1 MTTLLPQDF
10 HPVIQRWW
18 ASRFAEPTDA
28 QLEGWSAIRRG
39 EHTLIAAPTGSGKTL
54 AAFLTAIDQ
63 LLREAKEQG
72 GLPDEVRVIYVSPLK
87 ALSAD
92 IHKNLAEP
100 RREIRALAPDVKITA
115 AVRSGDTPQNERAAM
130 LRTPPHILVTTP
142 ESLYLLLTAER
153 SRAMLR
159 TARVVVVDEIH
170 AVVQSRRG
178 AHLALSLERLDHVC
192 GRPLQRIGLS
202 ATQKPIEEV
211 ARFLKDGEPCSI
223 VDKGHQRRIDLAI
236 EVPKSPLEAVMSG
249 EVWQEIY
256 ERLIEL
262 IESHRTTLITV
273 NTRRL
278 AERMAHQL
286 SEKLGNEYVAAH
298 HGSLA
303 REARLDAEMRLREG
317 RLKVLVATASL
328 ELGIDIGHVDL
339 VCQISSPHRI
349 ATLLQRVGRSGH
361 TVSGLPKG
369 RVFPLTRDDLIE
381 CAAMVRAVKDGELDR
396 VLIPDKPLDV
406 LAQQIVAEAAAEEWD
421 EEVLFELFRGAY
433 PYRGLEK
440 AEFDE
445 VVAMLAHGYA
455 TKRGQRAA
463 LVHYDAVHGK
473 LRERRGSRMVAI
485 MSGGAI
491 PEVFD
496 YRVRLEPEGIFIGTL
511 NEDFA
516 IESLPGDIF
525 QLGNTSWRILQIG
538 NGVVRVADAQG
549 QPPSMPFWLGEAPS
563 RSDEMSAA
571 VSRLRAAADP
581 KLPRPDQPRKP
592 DELDAA
598 VAWLE
603 QDYALPRSAAEQIAA
618 YLGEGKRALGVVPT
632 AETMVLERFFDEAG
646 GMQLVLHA
654 PLGSRIN
661 KAWGLAL
668 RKKFCQSFN
677 FELQAA
683 ATEEALVLSLG
694 PMHSFPLEE
703 VFRYLNPKTV
713 RETLVQA
720 VLDSPILETRW
731 RWTTTLALAV
741 PRNRNGARLPAQIQR
756 MIADELLAAIF
767 PDAAACLDNI
777 QGARELPKHPLVDQ
791 AIRDCL
797 EQAMDLP
804 QLVCTLQRVFAGEIK
819 CIAKDTPE
827 PSVFCNEILNSAV
840 YTFLDDA
847 PLEERR
853 TRAVY
858 TRRTTEPRSADDL
871 GALDPAAIERVRE
884 EAWPAAN
891 TADELHDA
899 LLLAGFIRAQE
910 ASPGWRPL
918 FDELVA
924 AGRTFDAGGFWI
936 SVERFDELN
945 AVVPQSMTPS
955 IPERLRKSWTRE
967 DAARELIRGRTEVLG
982 PVTARGL
989 ADSLGLPDAALIDGA
1004 LLALETEGKLLRGR
1018 FTPASAMDA
1027 LEWCDR
1033 RLLARIHRYTLN
1045 RLRAEIEPVSAA
1057 DFMRFLL
1064 HWQHAAGET
1073 QVKGVEGLAAV
1084 IEQLDGYEVPAGAWE
1099 QEVLAARVQDYEPD
1113 FIDRL
1118 CVSGRVA
1125 WGRLSPANGSGKA
1138 PLRSSPIALMLREHA
1153 GLWRANAE
1161 SEAGELSSEASAV
1174 YEVLRSRGASFFHEL
1189 VSATGQLHTQV
1200 ERSLG
1205 ELASSGLVTADSFGG
1220 LRALLA
1226 PSDKHKRRSHRRRPG
1241 YEVDTAGRWARLRSD
1256 EAIDDNRRTESIARA
1271 LLDRYGVVFRALL
1284 ARESRLPTWRELAGV
1299 YRRLEARGEIRG
1311 GRFVSGF
1318 GGEQFALPDAVGRL
1332 RAVRKLEKNAEFVAL
1347 SGADPL
1353 NLVGIVTPDAR
1364 VAAIAPNRVLF
1375 RDGLAIAALESGRVR
1390 RLAASDLDDDALK
1403 TLFWRRSSTL
1413 GFTPRRLSEASR
1425 KRLLEHK
1432 VRVPLP
1438 G

>member
-10 HPVIQRWW
+10 HPVVQRWW

-178 AHLALSLERLDHVC
+178 PHLALSLERLDHVC

-211 ARFLKDGEPCSI
+211 ARFLKNGAPCSI
-223 VDKGHQRRIDLAI
+223 VDKGYQWCIGRANGLSRWR
-236 EVPKSPLEAVMSG
+236 LEPVMSG

-256 ERLIEL
+256 ERLIEV
-262 IESHRTTLITV
+262 IESHRTTLVMV

-278 AERMAHQL
+278 AERMAHRL
-286 SEKLGNEYVAAH
+286 SEKLGNESVAAH

-303 REARLDAEMRLREG
+303 KEARLEAEMRLREG
-317 RLKVLVATASL
+317 KLKVLVATASL

-339 VCQISSPHRI
+339 VCQIPSPHRI

-361 TVSGLPKG
+361 TVRGLPKG

-381 CAAMVRAVKDGELDR
+381 CAAMLRGVLDGELDR
-396 VLIPDKPLDV
+396 IAIPDAPLDV
-406 LAQQIVAEAAAEEWD
+406 LAQQIVAETAAQEKWEED
-421 EEVLFELFRGAY
+421 ALFSLVRGAF
-433 PYRGLEK
+433 PYKNLEPSDFK
-440 AEFDE
+440 D
-445 VVAMLAHGYA
+445 VVEMLSRGYA
-455 TKRGQRAA
+455 TRNGRRGA
-463 LVHYDAVHGK
+463 LIHYDSIERQ
-473 LRERRGSRMVAI
+473 LRARKGSRMSAI
-485 MSGGAI
+485 LNGGAI

-496 YRVRLEPEGIFIGTL
+496 YRVLLEPEGHFLGTL

-516 IESLPGDIF
+516 IESLPGDVF
-525 QLGNTSWRILQIG
+525 QLGNTSWRILRIG
-538 NGVVRVADAQG
+538 NGVVRVADAEG
-549 QPPSMPFWLGEAPS
+549 QPPSMPFWLGEAPA
-563 RSDEMSAA
+563 RSDEMTAA
-571 VSRLRAAADP
+571 VSRLRAGADALLPGPDVPRREGELGAAIDFLV
-581 KLPRPDQPRKP
+581 KHYFLP
-592 DELDAA
+592 A
-598 VAWLE
+598 
-603 QDYALPRSAAEQIAA
+603 SAAEQIAA
-618 YLGEGKRALGVVPT
+618 YLGEGKRALGAVPT
-632 AETMVLERFFDEAG
+632 TQTLVLERFFDESG

-654 PLGSRIN
+654 PFGSRIN
-661 KAWGLAL
+661 RAWGLAL
-668 RKKFCQSFN
+668 RKKFCQGFN

-683 ATEEALVLSLG
+683 ATEEGVLLSLG
-694 PMHSFPLEE
+694 ASHSFALQE
-703 VFRYLNPKTV
+703 VFRYLHPNSV

-720 VLDSPILETRW
+720 VLDSPIFETRW

-741 PRNRNGARLPAQIQR
+741 PRNRGGARVPNQLQR
-756 MIADELLAAIF
+756 MYAEDLLQTVF
-767 PDAAACLDNI
+767 PDAAACLDNL
-777 QGARELPKHPLVDQ
+777 QGAREVPQHPLVQQ
-791 AIRDCL
+791 ALRDAL
-797 EQAMDLP
+797 EEAVDVHGLLA
-804 QLVCTLQRVFAGEIK
+804 QLKRLHEGDIQTVAR
-819 CIAKDTPE
+819 DTPE
-827 PSVFCNEILNSAV
+827 PSVLSHELLNSAV

-858 TRRTTEPRSADDL
+858 TRRTTEVRNADDL
-871 GALDPAAIERVRE
+871 GALDPAAIERVRQ
-884 EAWPAAN
+884 EAWPVAN
-891 TADELHDA
+891 TPDEMYDA
-899 LLLAGFIRAQE
+899 LMVAGDIKQSELAPHWPALLAELGPRVLKKDDAWFTHERIGDDPVE
-910 ASPGWRPL
+910 LLAS
-918 FDELVA
+918 
-924 AGRTFDAGGFWI
+924 
-936 SVERFDELN
+936 
-945 AVVPQSMTPS
+945 
-955 IPERLRKSWTRE
+955 RL
-967 DAARELIRGRTEVLG
+967 EVLG
-982 PVTARGL
+982 PVAEKENQ
-989 ADSLGLPDAALIDGA
+989 A
-1004 LLALETEGKLLRGR
+1004 LLALEAQGRILRGR
-1018 FTPASAMDA
+1018 FTPGTAE

-1057 DFMRFLL
+1057 DFLRFLL
-1064 HWQHAAGET
+1064 HWQHVAGE
-1073 QVKGVEGLAAV
+1073 QQLKGPEGLAAV
-1084 IEQLDGYEVPAGAWE
+1084 VEQLDGYEVAAGAWE
-1099 QEVLAARVQDYEPD
+1099 NEVLAARVADYEPD

-1118 CVSGRVA
+1118 CLSGRVA
-1125 WGRLSPANGSGKA
+1125 WGRLSRANGSGKA

-1153 GLWRANAE
+1153 GLWRAAAE
-1161 SEAGELSSEASAV
+1161 PGSGELGSEARAV
-1174 YEVLRSRGASFFHEL
+1174 YEALRTRGASFFHEI
-1189 VSATGQLHTQV
+1189 VSATGQLRTQA

-1205 ELASSGLVTADSFGG
+1205 ELAGSGLVTADSFGG

-1226 PSDKHKRRSHRRRPG
+1226 PSGKHKRRSRRRRMA
-1241 YEVDTAGRWARLRSD
+1241 YEVDTAGRWALLRED
-1256 EAIDDNRRTESIARA
+1256 AAADDGKRVEEIARA
-1271 LLDRYGVVFRALL
+1271 LLRRYGVVFRALL
-1284 ARESRLPTWRELAGV
+1284 ARESRLPTWRELAAV

-1318 GGEQFALPDAVGRL
+1318 GGEQFALADAVGRL
-1332 RAVRKLEKNAEFVAL
+1332 RAVRKLDRSGELVAL

-1353 NLVGIVTPDAR
+1353 NLVGIVTPEGR
-1364 VAAIAPNRVLF
+1364 VGAITPNRVLY
-1375 RDGLAIAALESGRVR
+1375 RDGLAIAALEGGELR
-1390 RLAASDLDDDALK
+1390 RLAPSEFDDDTLK
-1403 TLFWRRSSTL
+1403 TLFWRRSSAR

-1425 KRLLEHK
+1425 KRLLESK